1 MSYIFKWSPIV
12 TCTALGITT
21 TVMPVVSHSKI
32 FVSVEQ
38 AQKLMF
44 GQTVL
49 TASPIVLNEETR
61 KQMKDASSVSH
72 PFDSTR
78 MWRSDKGEWFIV
90 DEVVGKHE
98 MITYAVGIN
107 ADGSVKQIEILEY
120 RESYGHEVAQI
131 EWLNQFVGKTAE
143 STIKLNKDVQ
153 NISGATLS
161 AKHLTD
167 GVKRVLV
174 MYDLA
179 LKKNSQS

>member
-1 MSYIFKWSPIV
+1 MSYDFKWSPFV
-12 TCTALGITT
+12 TSTALALATA
-21 TVMPVVSHSKI
+21 VMPIVSHSKI
-32 FVSVEQ
+32 FVSTEQ
-38 AQKLMF
+38 AQKVMF
-44 GQTVL
+44 GQSVL
-49 TASPIVLNEETR
+49 TPSPVVLNDETR
-61 KQMKDASSVSH
+61 KKMKDASSVSH

-78 MWRSDKGEWFIV
+78 MWRTDKGEWFIV

-98 MITYAVGIN
+98 MITYAIGIN

-120 RESYGHEVAQI
+120 RESYGHEVAQT

-143 STIKLNKDVQ
+143 STMKLNKDVK

-174 MYDLA
+174 MYELA
-179 LKKNSQS
+179 LKK

>member
-1 MSYIFKWSPIV
+1 MSFVFKWSPFV
-12 TCTALGITT
+12 TSAALGLTT
-21 TVMPVVSHSKI
+21 AVMPIVSHSKI
-32 FVSVEQ
+32 FVSIEQ
-38 AQKLMF
+38 AQKLIF

-49 TASPIVLNEETR
+49 TLSPVVLNEETR
-61 KQMKDASSVSH
+61 KKMKDASSVSH
-72 PFDSTR
+72 PFDSTH
-78 MWRSDKGEWFIV
+78 MWRTDKGEWFIV

-107 ADGSVKQIEILEY
+107 ADGSVKQIEILQY
-120 RESYGHEVAQI
+120 RESYGHEVAQT

-143 STIKLNKDVQ
+143 SNMKLNKDVT

-174 MYDLA
+174 MYELA
-179 LKKNSQS
+179 LKNKPS